1 MSLTDQLNALLEAGV
16 AEAAAVTVDELR
28 GYAAAL
34 PDEPGAVIAVHP
46 RLAPARVLAP
56 LLRHR
61 ENAGFVVTDLT
72 DLAEFEPISGVAIP
86 DAPLYLVHDVD
97 RGDDMRNWSPDESL
111 PAITERGRTPLT
123 ISEGI
128 SWLLQEPK
136 HLEANHCFMTI
147 ASRKRA
153 RRGLDART
161 PAIWISGGTGRD
173 GPANRGAPKVGWCW
187 AGNRH
192 TWLGMASASRRSPL
206 GGAQPRACTDSTV

>member
-1 MSLTDQLNALLEAGV
+1 
-16 AEAAAVTVDELR
+16 
-28 GYAAAL
+28 
-34 PDEPGAVIAVHP
+34 
-46 RLAPARVLAP
+46 VLAP
-56 LLRHR
+56 LLRH
-61 ENAGFVVTDLT
+61 ADKPGFVVADLI
-72 DLAEFEPISGVAIP
+72 DLADFAPISGVSIP
-86 DAPLYLVHDVD
+86 DAPLYLIHDID

-111 PAITERGRTPLT
+111 PVIAERERTPLT
-123 ISEGI
+123 IGEGI

-136 HLEANHCFMTI
+136 CLEANHCFMTI

-173 GPANRGAPKVGWCW
+173 GVANRGAPKVGWCW

-206 GGAQPRACTDSTV
+206 

>member
-1 MSLTDQLNALLEAGV
+1 MPLTDQIDALLDAGI
-16 AEAAAVTVDELR
+16 AEAAAITADELR
-28 GYAAAL
+28 EYAAAL

-46 RLAPARVLAP
+46 RLAPARALAP

-61 ENAGFVVTDLT
+61 DKPGFVVTDLT
-72 DLAEFEPISGVAIP
+72 DLADFEPITGVEIP
-86 DAPLYLVHDVD
+86 DAPLYLVHDID

-111 PAITERGRTPLT
+111 PALAERRRTPLT
-123 ISEGI
+123 IGEGI

-136 HLEANHCFMTI
+136 RLEANHCFMTI
-147 ASRKRA
+147 ASRKRG

-173 GPANRGAPKVGWCW
+173 GVANRGAPKVGWCW

-206 GGAQPRACTDSTV
+206 

>member
-1 MSLTDQLNALLEAGV
+1 MPLTDQIDALLDAGI
-16 AEAAAVTVDELR
+16 AEAAAITADELR
-28 GYAAAL
+28 EYAAAL

-46 RLAPARVLAP
+46 RLAPARALAP
-56 LLRHR
+56 LLRHQDKP
-61 ENAGFVVTDLT
+61 GFVVTDLT
-72 DLAEFEPISGVAIP
+72 DLADFEPITGVEIP
-86 DAPLYLVHDVD
+86 DAPLYLVHDID

-111 PAITERGRTPLT
+111 PALAERRRTPLT
-123 ISEGI
+123 IGEGI

-147 ASRKRA
+147 ASRKRG

-173 GPANRGAPKVGWCW
+173 GVANRGAPKVGWCW

-206 GGAQPRACTDSTV
+206 

>member
-1 MSLTDQLNALLEAGV
+1 MPLTHRIDALLAAGV
-16 AEAAAVTVDELR
+16 AQAASITPAELR

-34 PDEPGAVIAVHP
+34 PDEPGVIIAVHP
-46 RLAPARVLAP
+46 RLASACTLAP
-56 LLRHR
+56 LLRLQ
-61 ENAGFVVTDLT
+61 AKPGFVVTDLADLT
-72 DLAEFEPISGVAIP
+72 DFEPITGVEIP
-86 DAPLYLVHDVD
+86 DAPLYLIHDID

-123 ISEGI
+123 INEGI

-173 GPANRGAPKVGWCW
+173 GIANRGAPKVGWCW

-206 GGAQPRACTDSTV
+206 